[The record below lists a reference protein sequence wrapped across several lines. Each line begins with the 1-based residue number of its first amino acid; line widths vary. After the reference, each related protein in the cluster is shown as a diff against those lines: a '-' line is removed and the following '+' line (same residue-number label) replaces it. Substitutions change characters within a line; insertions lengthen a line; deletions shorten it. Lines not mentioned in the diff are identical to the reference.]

1 MGYDNDLS
9 SEDLGQVVLRTAD
22 DRHDATCRTVQS
34 MVGLRRTAA
43 LLGFC
48 VIALGCG
55 PDTFGAD
62 ELLDGVVAEVVE
74 VDGATGAVE
83 SATVFL
89 PPDEPVYN
97 ELRFSGRIAIL
108 QPGVDG
114 FDVVVAYLTGPYCGV
129 LPDVSVTGDPELL
142 TVAIRTHDGGNCEA
156 MEYVEAIGLQVT
168 AEYADATIEAVLN
181 S

>member
-34 MVGLRRTAA
+34 MVGLCRTGA

-62 ELLDGVVAEVVE
+62 ELLEGVEVE
-74 VDGATGAVE
+74 VDDTTDAIE

-114 FDVVVAYLTGPYCGV
+114 FDAVVAYLTGPYCGV

-142 TVAIRTHDGGNCEA
+142 TVAIRTHDGGNCDA

-168 AEYADATIEAVLN
+168 GEYADATIEAVLN